1 MAWRNG
7 LDGAGC
13 IGNHPVM
20 HNIIDSSL
28 SRRSFLG
35 AVGAST
41 ALTVLPGCVT
51 APAPVSGQTA
61 GEALLDDVA
70 WNLLRHEPTRA
81 TTLAVD
87 TGAHAALRSLLDAAS
102 PEGQAAKAATLRA
115 DLDRVRAFD
124 TATLDP
130 ATRTSFEVVES
141 AYATALDGMALPY
154 GDIPVGSWRTAPYAV
169 IQNVGAYI
177 DLPRFLDSDH
187 PVRDEADAEAYIA
200 RLQEM
205 PGVLDGELERIGAAR
220 AMGVV
225 PPDFLLDR
233 TIDQMQRQVADAQ
246 ACGAMVES
254 LVRRANEA
262 GIPGDWQGRAQA
274 VVTGEIAPALERQLA
289 ELQAQRALAGSAP
302 GMDARPEGDDWYRWS
317 LRSSTTTTM
326 SPAEIHQLGMDTLAD
341 IHAQMDPILSSLGYT
356 EGNPGQRM
364 IELSQDERF
373 KFAEGDAGRAEIMT
387 FLQERIEWIRGQ
399 MPRAFSRVIDPEVEV
414 KRIPPNEELGA
425 PTAYGGAPAV
435 DGSRPGTFWINLRDT
450 DLHRTYDLVTLAHHE
465 AIPGHVWEGEYS
477 NQLPLIRA
485 ILAFNAFSE
494 GWALYAEQLGDELG
508 AYDDNPAWRLGY
520 YQAAAYRAVRL
531 VVDTGLHAQGWGRQ
545 QAIDF
550 FHTNTGVGVAETTN
564 EIDRYCS
571 WPGQACGYMVGKL
584 EILRQ
589 RERAMQALGSRYDLR
604 DFNLAV
610 VEGGNAPLDVLAG
623 NISRYI
629 ASPPA

>member
-1 MAWRNG
+1 
-7 LDGAGC
+7 
-13 IGNHPVM
+13 M
-20 HNIIDSSL
+20 HDITDASL
-28 SRRSFLG
+28 SRRSFIGALG
-35 AVGAST
+35 GTT
-41 ALTVLPGCVT
+41 ALTLLPGCAATQDVETVT
-51 APAPVSGQTA
+51 TTMTPPAGQDA
-61 GEALLDDVA
+61 GQGLLDDIA
-70 WNLLRHEPTRA
+70 YELLKVEPTRA
-81 TTLAVD
+81 TSLGVD
-87 TGAHAALRSLLDAAS
+87 VGQYANLRSELGDASIA
-102 PEGQAAKAATLRA
+102 GQATKAAVLWR
-115 DLDRVRAFD
+115 DLQRVREFPKIG
-124 TATLDP
+124 LDP

-141 AYATALDGMALPY
+141 AYETAIEGFALPY
-154 GDIPVGSWRTAPYAV
+154 GDIPVGSWRTAPYPV

-187 PVRDEADAEAYIA
+187 PIENEGDAEAYVA
-200 RLQEM
+200 RLEEI
-205 PGVLDGELERIGAAR
+205 PLVLAGELERMQAAR
-220 AMGVV
+220 EMGVI
-225 PPDFLLDR
+225 PPDFLLER
-233 TIDQMQRQVADAQ
+233 ANDQMERQLTDAMGG
-246 ACGAMVES
+246 GAMVES
-254 LVRRANEA
+254 LVRRTREK
-262 GIPGDWQGRAQA
+262 GIAGDWQARAQA
-274 VVTGEIAPALERQLA
+274 IVTGPVAIGLEGQLA
-289 ELQAQRALAGSAP
+289 EIRTQMGLAGSAP
-302 GMDARPEGDDWYRWS
+302 GMGTQPHGADWYRWS
-317 LRSSTTTTM
+317 LKSSTTTTM

-341 IHAQMDPILSSLGYT
+341 IQGEMDPILRSLGYT
-356 EGNPGQRM
+356 DGNAGMRM

-387 FLQERIEWIRGQ
+387 FLEERIEWAREQ
-399 MPRAFSRVIDPEVEV
+399 MPRAFARVIDAKVDV

-425 PTAYGGAPAV
+425 PTAYGGAGSV

-450 DLHRTYDLVTLAHHE
+450 DLHRTYDLVTLTHHE

-520 YQAAAYRAVRL
+520 LQAAAYRAVRL

-589 RERAMQALGSRYDLR
+589 RQRAMDALGSAYDVK

-623 NISRYI
+623 NIDRYI
-629 ASPPA
+629 ARGG

>member
-1 MAWRNG
+1 MQ
-7 LDGAGC
+7 
-13 IGNHPVM
+13 
-20 HNIIDSSL
+20 NITDTSL
-28 SRRSFLG
+28 SRRSFIG
-35 AVGAST
+35 ALGAST

-51 APAPVSGQTA
+51 TPATGSGPA
-61 GEALLDDVA
+61 AAEALLDDIA

-81 TTLAVD
+81 TSLAVD
-87 TGAHAALRSLLDAAS
+87 TGVHAALRSQLGAAG
-102 PEGQAAKAATLRA
+102 PEAQDAKAATLRA
-115 DLDRVRAFD
+115 DLGRVRAFPKD
-124 TATLDP
+124 GLDP

-141 AYATALDGMALPY
+141 AYATALEGMALPY

-187 PVRDEADAEAYIA
+187 PISDEYDAEAYIA
-200 RLQEM
+200 RLEEM
-205 PGVLDGELERIGAAR
+205 PGVLAGELEKISSAR
-220 AMGVV
+220 QMGVV
-225 PPDFLLDR
+225 PPDFLVDR
-233 TIDQMQRQVADAQ
+233 ALDQMERQLADAMS
-246 ACGAMVES
+246 GGSLVES
-254 LVRRANEA
+254 LVRRTREE
-262 GIPGDWQGRAQA
+262 GIAGDWETRANS
-274 VVTGEIAPALERQLA
+274 VVTGQIAPALEAQLA
-289 ELQAQRALAGSAP
+289 ELRIQRGLAGSAP
-302 GMDARPEGDDWYRWS
+302 GMNAQPEGEEWYRWS
-317 LRSSTTTTM
+317 LQSSTTTSM
-326 SPAEIHQLGMDTLAD
+326 SPAEIHQLGRDTLASID
-341 IHAQMDPILSSLGYT
+341 AEMDPILRSLGYT
-356 EGNPGQRM
+356 QGTPGQRM

-373 KFAEGDAGRAEIMT
+373 KFAEGDPGRAEIMS
-387 FLQERIEWIRGQ
+387 FLEERIDWIRGQ
-399 MPRAFSRVIDPEVEV
+399 MPRAFARVVDPAVQV

-450 DLHRTYDLVTLAHHE
+450 DLHRTYDLVTLTHHE

-494 GWALYAEQLGDELG
+494 GWALYAEQLADELG

-520 YQAAAYRAVRL
+520 LQAAAYRAVRL

-545 QAIDF
+545 QAIDY

-571 WPGQACGYMVGKL
+571 WPGQATGYMVGKL

-589 RERAMQALGSRYDLR
+589 RERARAAMGGNYDLR
-604 DFNLAV
+604 TFNQAV

-623 NISRYI
+623 NVSRYI
-629 ASPPA
+629 ATAG